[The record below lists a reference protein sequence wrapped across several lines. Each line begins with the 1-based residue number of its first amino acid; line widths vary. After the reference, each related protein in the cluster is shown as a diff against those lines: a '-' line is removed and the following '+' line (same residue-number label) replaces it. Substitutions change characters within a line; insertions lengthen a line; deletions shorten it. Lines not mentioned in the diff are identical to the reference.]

1 MNHIPEHKA
10 MLDSLLL
17 GMPGVKASKSWG
29 YPSYKINGRI
39 FAFVGGP
46 GIAIKLPE
54 ARVKALIGDQPEY
67 KPFQPTEGTVWREWL
82 SIDREQSEDYAQD
95 IDLLEESA
103 LYVAERN

>member
-1 MNHIPEHKA
+1 MDYIPEHKA

-17 GMPGVKASKSWG
+17 GMPGVKAGKSWG

-54 ARVKALIGDQPEY
+54 ARVKALVGSEPAF
-67 KPFQPTEGTVWREWL
+67 KSFQPAEGTVWREWL
-82 SIDREQSEDYAQD
+82 SIDRDQSEDYAQD

-103 LYVAERN
+103 LYVAERS